1 MNSPLPGRP
10 PRPVVP
16 WLVLAGFGLL
26 FLSWVAF
33 MGHYVLKLV
42 RRPASAGPPPQ
53 VQPAT
58 NTVPANAP

>member
-1 MNSPLPGRP
+1 
-10 PRPVVP
+10 VVP